1 VSTSTSTSTSTSATR
16 IGAPGAQDDR
26 AWAVLRR
33 GLVLSPEIT
42 HGLRVT
48 LLIALVSTM
57 GRVLVPIAVQQTID
71 HGIRGPGGPRPGL
84 VLALCAA
91 AAGGL
96 VVTGVAAFVANRRI
110 FRATEAG
117 LATLRTKAF
126 RHIHDLSTLTQNTE
140 RRGALVAR
148 VTTDVDTVST
158 FVQWGGLLLVTS
170 TGQLLVATVLMLIY
184 SWPLALLVWACFL
197 PLFFGFRVL
206 QRRVSV
212 AYALVRQRVG
222 EMLGAISE
230 SVVGAD
236 TIRAYAVERRTQERI
251 DHAIGAHRSAAI
263 RAQTAVAVSFSS
275 GVLVSGLVVAAVV
288 GVGTA
293 LGVAGHLTLGE
304 LVAFLFLVQL
314 FTGPVQI
321 GTEVLNELQNAAA
334 GWRRVLAVL
343 DTPADVADPGE
354 RGLVLPRGPISVR
367 FEHVWFAYPGGPPVL
382 EDVDLELPPRARIAV
397 VGETGS
403 GKTTLAKLLTRLMD
417 PTRGRVLVDG
427 IDLRDLRFASL
438 RERVLLVPQEGFLV
452 DDTLRANVAWGR
464 DHRQPARRPA
474 EARDDVV
481 LALTELGLLEWAEQL
496 PHGLDTQVGQRG
508 EALSA
513 GERQLVALARAYLAD
528 PDLLVLDEATSAVDP
543 ATEVR
548 LGRALEGATR
558 GRTSVAIAHRLSTA
572 EAADLVVVIEAG
584 EVVDVGRHRDL
595 LARSPVYQRLHASWV
610 AQQRSAAGAAP
621 GRVDARIEA

>member
-1 VSTSTSTSTSTSATR
+1 VSAASA
-16 IGAPGAQDDR
+16 IGSAARDDR
-26 AWAVLRR
+26 HGAWTVLRR
-33 GLVLSPEIT
+33 GLELSPEIT
-42 HGLRVT
+42 RGLTVT
-48 LLIALVSTM
+48 LLVALLSTA

-71 HGIRGPGGPRPGL
+71 HGIKATGGPQPGL
-84 VLALCAA
+84 VLALCGL

-96 VVTGVAAFVANRRI
+96 VVTAVSAYVANRRI
-110 FRATEAG
+110 FRSTETG
-117 LATLRTKAF
+117 LATLRTLAF
-126 RHIHDLSTLTQNTE
+126 RHIHDLSTLTQNSE

-148 VTTDVDTVST
+148 VTTDVDTIST

-170 TGQLLVATVLMLIY
+170 TGQLLVATVLMVVY

-197 PLFFGFRVL
+197 PLFLGFRVL
-206 QRRVSV
+206 QRRVSA
-212 AYALVRQRVG
+212 AYARVRERIG
-222 EMLGAISE
+222 EMLAAISE

-236 TIRAYAVERRTQERI
+236 TIRAYAIEERTQTRV
-251 DHAIGAHRSAAI
+251 DATVAAHARTAI
-263 RAQTAVAVSFSS
+263 RAQTTVAVVFSG

-288 GVGTA
+288 GVGTV

-354 RGLVLPRGPISVR
+354 RGAVLPRGPISVR

-382 EDVDLELPPRARIAV
+382 RHVDLELPPSARIAV

-417 PTRGRVLVDG
+417 PTSGRVLVG
-427 IDLRDLRFASL
+427 GVDLRDVRFSSL
-438 RERVLLVPQEGFLV
+438 RERVVLVPQEGFLV
-452 DDTLRANVAWGR
+452 DDTLRANITWGS
-464 DHRQPARRPA
+464 DHREHWRRGRGG
-474 EARDDVV
+474 RDDVV
-481 LALTELGLLEWAEQL
+481 LALTELGLLEWAKHL

-548 LGRALEGATR
+548 LVRALEGATR
-558 GRTSVAIAHRLSTA
+558 GRTSVAIAHRLATA
-572 EAADLVVVIEAG
+572 EAADLVVVVEAG
-584 EVVDVGRHRDL
+584 EVVDVGRHPEL
-595 LARSPVYQRLHASWV
+595 LERSPVYRRLHASWA
-610 AQQRSAAGAAP
+610 AQQRSGGGRAATANG
-621 GRVDARIEA
+621 RIEA